1 MNIYIGNLSF
11 EVTEED
17 LRQAFVSFGQLS
29 SVRIITDR
37 DTGGSRGFGFV
48 EMPNNDEAQS
58 AIRGLN
64 NTELKGRTIKVN
76 EARPRSESRQGGG
89 RR

>member
-1 MNIYIGNLSF
+1 MNIFIDNLSF
-11 EVTEED
+11 EEED
-17 LRQAFVSFGQLS
+17 LPQAFGSFGQLS
-29 SVRIITDR
+29 SVKIITDR
-37 DTGGSRGFGFV
+37 DTGRSRGFGFV

-76 EARPRSESRQGGG
+76 EARPRSESRQGRG